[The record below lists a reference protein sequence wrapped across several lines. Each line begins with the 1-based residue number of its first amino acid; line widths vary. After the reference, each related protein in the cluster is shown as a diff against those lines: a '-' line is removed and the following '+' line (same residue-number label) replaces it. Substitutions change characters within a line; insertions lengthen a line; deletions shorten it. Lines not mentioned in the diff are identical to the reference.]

1 MSQNQFLKILE
12 RDLQEINKTIDL
24 KIMQGL
30 DYSREARDHKI
41 ILKKIKYNSRN
52 RSNFFSKI
60 FPFNFQF

>member
-12 RDLQEINKTIDL
+12 RDLQDINKVIDM

-30 DYSREARDHKI
+30 DYSREARDHKL